1 MKQKEDV
8 SKNITIMEGSIS
20 KFLNKHNNLVKRYL
34 VLNQYGFFVY
44 KDEQAFKSFP
54 QRPAVVMPVEEIASI
69 NQREFSAQQMLKNQN
84 STAFRSNEVVHV
96 MEVALK

>member
-1 MKQKEDV
+1 MLPQGKVSDSSSDNGIIKSKKKVQMKQKEDV

-44 KDEQAFKSFP
+44 KDEQAFK
-54 QRPAVVMPVEEIASI
+54 
-69 NQREFSAQQMLKNQN
+69 N
-84 STAFRSNEVVHV
+84 SP
-96 MEVALK
+96 

>member
-34 VLNQYGFFVY
+34 VLNQYGFFV
-44 KDEQAFKSFP
+44 
-54 QRPAVVMPVEEIASI
+54 
-69 NQREFSAQQMLKNQN
+69 
-84 STAFRSNEVVHV
+84 
-96 MEVALK
+96 